1 MADIPEHLLK
11 RSRDAKA
18 RAGGESEEAPAVE
31 DQGSPEPEA
40 AETPAGEAPET
51 TPEKTEDVAVEEP
64 VGQELEPA
72 PAPAPAPAEVAPAA
86 AKVYAPASQPT
97 GVARGYRGARVP
109 AWLIPVYIAV
119 PLLIIAL
126 TFSIVNTLEEEEA
139 ASSSAGPDG
148 AAIYTKQCAACH
160 GPEGGGGVGPALANV
175 GKVFPDFKTMY
186 DWVLNVA
193 AETDGPYGEGG
204 QGNNG
209 EGARTGAMPAFEGTL
224 SPEEIY
230 AVVAFER
237 EAHGGEDPSTFP
249 PIEEYGGAAAGGSE

>member
-31 DQGSPEPEA
+31 DRGSPEPDEA
-40 AETPAGEAPET
+40 EAPAGEAPET
-51 TPEKTEDVAVEEP
+51 TSDETEEVAVEEP

-72 PAPAPAPAEVAPAA
+72 PAPAPAEVAPATA

-119 PLLIIAL
+119 PLLMIAL
-126 TFSIVNTLEEEEA
+126 TFSIVNALEEEA
-139 ASSSAGPDG
+139 NNSSSTGPDG

-186 DWVLNVA
+186 EWVLNVA
-193 AETDGPYGEGG
+193 AETNGPYGEGG

-230 AVVAFER
+230 AVVAHER
-237 EAHGGEDPSTFP
+237 EVYGGEDPSTFP
-249 PIEEYGGAAAGGSE
+249 PIEEYGGTAAGGSG